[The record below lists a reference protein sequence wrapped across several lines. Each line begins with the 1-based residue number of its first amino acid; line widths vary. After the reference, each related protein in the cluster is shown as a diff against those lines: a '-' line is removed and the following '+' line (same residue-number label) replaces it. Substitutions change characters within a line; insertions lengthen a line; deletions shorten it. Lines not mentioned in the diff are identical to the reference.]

1 MSVEINNLMNNYD
14 KNKKNYKTTPKI
26 TKYERTRV
34 LSERANQIDNGSAIF
49 LTNQSRYEN
58 SYQIAMEEYNQGLI
72 PFIRSLISSPES
84 VSYSNNPFATI

>member
-72 PFIRSLISSPES
+72 PFIIKRKIGNSYEYWKLEDLIK
-84 VSYSNNPFATI
+84 